1 MYKTFI
7 AGAVAVL
14 AALPLT
20 PATAGA
26 GTRIGVGVG
35 IGEPWP
41 VPRYEPAPAYD
52 PGYDDDD
59 YEDDAGYI
67 SCREG
72 RRILR
77 DYGFWEVRPVRCG
90 DEVYRYRAIKRDRLW
105 SVRVSA
111 RSGRIIS
118 ARVIGDDY

>member
-1 MYKTFI
+1 MYRTFV

-14 AALPLT
+14 AALSLA

-41 VPRYEPAPAYD
+41 VPRYDPAPAYD

-59 YEDDAGYI
+59 YDDDADYI

-77 DYGFWEVRPVRCG
+77 DYEFWEVRPVRCG
-90 DEVYRYRAIKRDRLW
+90 GEVYRYRAIKRDRLW